1 MQVLTN
7 SVNLKKLSQFVSVV
21 LIPPGVL
28 IEESSVVSLQ
38 LMVNPYY
45 NKITENIWLC
55 KAKTF
60 YCV

>member
-1 MQVLTN
+1 MQVLKN

-28 IEESSVVSLQ
+28 IEEGSVVSLQ
-38 LMVNPYY
+38 LMVNPY

-60 YCV
+60 CGV